1 MRERKINMHAKK
13 PTDGKEAV
21 AKLLHSKAEA
31 AQMLDISLRTVDN
44 LIALKELPVR
54 RILRRVLIPH
64 SALLNFIRTDHLDQ
78 EAAA

>member
-1 MRERKINMHAKK
+1 MQAKK
-13 PTDGKEAV
+13 PIEGKEALV
-21 AKLLHSKAEA
+21 KLLHSKAEA

-54 RILRRVLIPH
+54 RIRRRVLISH
-64 SALLNFIRTDHLDQ
+64 TALLNFIRTDHIGQ